1 MSASRGPVS
10 GAYLGPKYK
19 TKGFTR
25 DFKQRPI
32 KRLPQPC
39 VKLVS
44 VLKFYIKITLQLLLP

>member
-1 MSASRGPVS
+1 MLASRGPVS

-32 KRLPQPC
+32 KHLPQPC
-39 VKLVS
+39 IELVS
-44 VLKFYIKITLQLLLP
+44 ILEFYVKITLQLILP